1 MSNPATQALLDQ
13 LDRPDLRPFVA
24 AWDEFEALVIAIHRQ
39 KVDPTAAQGQ
49 FQTVRA
55 ALLEGY
61 PALASQLVPFISQ
74 VRVQGQ
80 PLANDPSAIS
90 SPLKPPP
97 PGSKT
102 GPACRSSQ
110 PPAKRSISICSV
122 FCKINCNKFILIN
135 HQLRELLFIIESLL

>member
-80 PLANDPSAIS
+80 PLANDPFRHLLTPETPTAWLEDW
-90 SPLKPPP
+90 PRMQVL
-97 PGSKT
+97 
-102 GPACRSSQ
+102 PAARE
-110 PPAKRSISICSV
+110 ALNLYLLSILQ
-122 FCKINCNKFILIN
+122 N
-135 HQLRELLFIIESLL
+135 